1 MKEYLKQFYTDGFA
15 TTFYTKPINFLNKKI
30 KNKKVVKFL
39 SFLIKI
45 LYTIIVLAFAVYYL
59 YIKLK

>member
-1 MKEYLKQFYTDGFA
+1 MKEYLKQFYDEGLA
-15 TTFYTKPINFLNKKI
+15 RVLYKKPVAYLDKKI

-39 SFLIKI
+39 ATSIKI
-45 LYTIIVLAFAVYYL
+45 LYTIIVLAFAGYYL